1 LPTPR
6 HDPRDARICEIERHN
21 DENHRDPTR
30 QIPSLAMTQWW
41 EIAPVFVL
49 AAAAVWWAGTRLP
62 SYVVALS
69 DKTGLGQGIAGM
81 LVLGGI
87 TSLPELATGTSAAA
101 IGAPLLSVNDILGS
115 ASLNLLLLALAD
127 MVLGDKPLTSVV
139 ARPVTLI
146 QGVLSMM
153 LFAIVGAAIGIGG
166 GDFGGPVGL
175 WSLAIFVFM
184 LAALLVSD
192 RAERRPMWQ
201 VVNPPDLELTEEA
214 KRRPISTRKLSLA
227 LFGLT
232 SVILVAGVT
241 LANTG
246 EAIARATGLGSGV
259 VGLVFVAIAT
269 SLPEASAIVGAMR
282 HKRYELAIGEIFGS
296 NMFNLGI
303 LLAIDLV
310 ASGDPVIEQAGDF
323 EIAAAML
330 ALILTGIFV
339 IGLVERRDRT
349 VFRMG
354 LDSIAAII
362 VYFGG
367 IALLL
372 SLAV

>member
-1 LPTPR
+1 
-6 HDPRDARICEIERHN
+6 
-21 DENHRDPTR
+21 
-30 QIPSLAMTQWW
+30 MTQWW
-41 EIAPVFVL
+41 EIVPVFIL

-153 LFAIVGAAIGIGG
+153 LFAVVGAAIGIGG
-166 GDFGGPVGL
+166 GDWGGPVGL
-175 WSLAIFVFM
+175 WSLTIFGLM
-184 LAALLVSD
+184 LVALFVSD
-192 RAERRPMWQ
+192 QAERRPMWQ
-201 VVNPPDLELTEEA
+201 VINPPDLELTEET
-214 KRRPISTRKLSLA
+214 KRRPISTRHLA
-227 LFGLT
+227 FALLGLT
-232 SVILVAGVT
+232 AIILVAGVT

-246 EAIARATGLGSGV
+246 EAIAIATGLGSGV
-259 VGLVFVAIAT
+259 VGLVLIAVAT

-310 ASGDPVIEQAGDF
+310 AVGDPVIEQAGGF

-330 ALILTGIFV
+330 ALLLTGVFV
-339 IGLVERRDRT
+339 IGLIERRDRT

-354 LDSIAAII
+354 LDSIVAIC

-367 IALLL
+367 MAMLI
-372 SLAV
+372 SLAI

>member
-1 LPTPR
+1 
-6 HDPRDARICEIERHN
+6 
-21 DENHRDPTR
+21 
-30 QIPSLAMTQWW
+30 MTQWW
-41 EIAPVFVL
+41 EIVPVFVL

-69 DKTGLGQGIAGM
+69 EKTGLGQGIAGM

-87 TSLPELATGTSAAA
+87 TSLPELATGMSAAA
-101 IGAPLLSVNDILGS
+101 ISAPLLSVNAILGS
-115 ASLNLLLLALAD
+115 ASLNLLLLALGD

-153 LFAIVGAAIGIGG
+153 LFAVVGAAIGIGG
-166 GDFGGPVGL
+166 GDWGGPVGF
-175 WSLAIFVFM
+175 WSLAIFGFM
-184 LAALLVSD
+184 LVALFISD
-192 RAERRPMWQ
+192 QAERRPMWQ
-201 VVNPPDLELTEEA
+201 VINPPDLELTEDI
-214 KRRPISTRKLSLA
+214 KRRPISTRKLA
-227 LFGLT
+227 LVLIGLT
-232 SVILVAGVT
+232 AVILIAGVI

-246 EAIARATGLGSGV
+246 DAIAQATGLGTGI
-259 VGLVFVAIAT
+259 VGLVLIAVAT

-282 HKRYELAIGEIFGS
+282 HKRYELAVGEIFGS

-310 ASGDPVIEQAGDF
+310 APGDPIIEQAGGF

-330 ALILTGIFV
+330 ALVLTGVFV

-354 LDSIAAII
+354 LDSITAIC

-367 IALLL
+367 MALLL
-372 SLAV
+372 SLAR